1 MPQELAYAA
10 EANNLQTV
18 QVFLDKGADPSIEV
32 DTGGTLVAHA
42 LRGGQSEMTK
52 LLLQAGASPTPEG
65 PPENPLTCLAVSGGH
80 LDVLSQLLDQ
90 LEVKSV
96 ASLR

>member
-1 MPQELAYAA
+1 
-10 EANNLQTV
+10 
-18 QVFLDKGADPSIEV
+18 
-32 DTGGTLVAHA
+32 
-42 LRGGQSEMTK
+42 MTK